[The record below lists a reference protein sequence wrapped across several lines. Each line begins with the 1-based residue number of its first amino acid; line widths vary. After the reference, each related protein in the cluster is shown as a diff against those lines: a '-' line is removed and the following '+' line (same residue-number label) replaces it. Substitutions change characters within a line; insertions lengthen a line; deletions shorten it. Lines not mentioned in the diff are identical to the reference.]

1 MPVMTRAQFAKSL
14 QDGLNTHF
22 GLEYDEYPEEYSRV
36 FQVDKSSKAYEED
49 VLLTGFGYAVE
60 KPEGGEYTTD
70 SGQEGW
76 TRRYTHRTVA
86 LGFDVTEEAI
96 EDNRYMDLGAKYAAA
111 LARSMRQT
119 KEVYA
124 AAILNNATDG
134 TNYPGGDGVALLS
147 TAHPLVGAG
156 TGSNTL
162 SAAADLSESSLED
175 ALILVRT
182 TKDDRGLPAMIKPK
196 QLVVPP
202 NEEFNAIRI
211 LASQLRVDTA
221 NNDVNAI
228 KMKGFFGSMPEVL
241 TNLTDTDAWFV
252 TTDAK
257 DGLKVLNRTPLVMP
271 KVTIDPKTGNFC
283 YRARERYSEG
293 FTDWRGV
300 FGSMGA

>member
-1 MPVMTRAQFAKSL
+1 MPTMSRAQFAKSL

-22 GLEYDEYPEEYSRV
+22 GLEYDQYPEEYTSV
-36 FQVDKSSKAYEED
+36 FQVDSSKKAYEED
-49 VLLTGFGYAVE
+49 VLLVGLGYASE

-96 EDNRYMDLGAKYAAA
+96 EDNRYMDLGAKYSTA

-134 TNYPGGDGVALLS
+134 TNYPGGDGVSLLS
-147 TAHPLVGAG
+147 ASHPLVGGG
-156 TGSNTL
+156 TASNTL
-162 SAAADLSESSLED
+162 ATAADLSESSLED
-175 ALILVRT
+175 ALIQVRT
-182 TKDDRGLPAMIKPK
+182 AKDDRGLPVMIKPK
-196 QLVVPP
+196 SLVVPAQS
-202 NEEFNAIRI
+202 EFNAIRI

-221 NNDVNAI
+221 NNDANAVQ
-228 KMKGFFGSMPEVL
+228 MKGFFGNMPTVL
-241 TNLTDTDAWFV
+241 TNLTDSDSWFVITDAR
-252 TTDAK
+252 
-257 DGLKVLNRTPLVMP
+257 DGLKVLNRTPMVIP

-300 FGSMGA
+300 YGSMGS